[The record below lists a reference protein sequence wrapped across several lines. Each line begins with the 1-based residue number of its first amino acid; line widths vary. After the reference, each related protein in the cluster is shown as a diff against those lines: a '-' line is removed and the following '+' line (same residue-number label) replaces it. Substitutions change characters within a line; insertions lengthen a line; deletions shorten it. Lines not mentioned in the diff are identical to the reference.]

1 MTDSIASTP
10 VRCATPIAL
19 LELPGAIVPKAR
31 PRVTKSGTAYSPR
44 GYYQWKQTA
53 IAILSQQW
61 GDRPVIEGPVEV
73 VITLSGRHRR
83 SGDSDNIAGS
93 ILDAAVQA
101 KVLRND
107 NLVVIPKLSIELQH
121 HVRGYPISTILIKP
135 IE

>member
-1 MTDSIASTP
+1 MTDSIASNP

-31 PRVTKSGTAYSPR
+31 PRFSQNGRAYTHR
-44 GYYQWKQTA
+44 GYYQWKQMA
-53 IAILSQQW
+53 SGILGQQW
-61 GDRPVIEGPVEV
+61 GDRPTLEGPVEV

-101 KVLRND
+101 GILKND
-107 NLVVIPKLSIELQH
+107 NLVVIPKLSIELHYSQ
-121 HVRGYPISTILIKP
+121 RPPAATILIKA

>member
-1 MTDSIASTP
+1 MTDSIAPKT

-31 PRVTKSGTAYSPR
+31 PRFSKCGRAYTHR
-44 GYYQWKQTA
+44 GYYQWKQMA
-53 IAILSQQW
+53 IGILSQQW

-83 SGDSDNIAGS
+83 SGDNDNIAGS
-93 ILDAAVQA
+93 ILDAAVQGGI
-101 KVLRND
+101 LQND
-107 NLVVIPKLSIELQH
+107 NLVVIPKLSIELHYSQ
-121 HVRGYPISTILIKP
+121 RPPAATILIKP